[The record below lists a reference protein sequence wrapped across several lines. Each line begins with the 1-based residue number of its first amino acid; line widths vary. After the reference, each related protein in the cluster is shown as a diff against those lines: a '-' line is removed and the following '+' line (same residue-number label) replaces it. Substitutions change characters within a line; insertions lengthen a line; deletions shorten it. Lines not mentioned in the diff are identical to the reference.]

1 MTNRSLGMKLLLTT
15 VITVSIA
22 MIVSCDMRS
31 GTAKEEMDKF
41 SGTPTPTITPRPTP
55 TPIDPADAVQVDTSQ
70 DGETLTVNGDKPNK
84 TATCKKY
91 DLVMV
96 NVSNSAINI
105 SGVCSRIT
113 VNGDGNQI
121 TADAATEF
129 VFNGSDNTLKF
140 ARFVNG
146 KQPIVTDNRSDNEV
160 EKIAFEPGKK
170 ATK

>member
-22 MIVSCDMRS
+22 VVASCDMRS

-84 TATCKKY
+84 AATCKK
-91 DLVMV
+91 
-96 NVSNSAINI
+96 
-105 SGVCSRIT
+105 R
-113 VNGDGNQI
+113 
-121 TADAATEF
+121 
-129 VFNGSDNTLKF
+129 
-140 ARFVNG
+140 
-146 KQPIVTDNRSDNEV
+146 
-160 EKIAFEPGKK
+160 
-170 ATK
+170 